1 MKHQCFSL
9 LFSLCTNFLSA
20 QSVSDCEGALYIND
34 TLFIQ
39 NNVFKD
45 YGKIMEIRGNGSN
58 DSCFFEREHYSA
70 WYRFSPKLETILSF
84 EIIPMDVMDD
94 FDFLLFKDE
103 AKDFFCNEKKD
114 EKGIL
119 PIRSNMSRNDMGL
132 QSKTGLTKT
141 AINNYVPEGIGNIFS
156 KSIAV
161 HKGEIYYLLIDS
173 PRPTKGGYS
182 IVLHYDRYLDWYT
195 DYKKEIEANVLKE
208 VETLL
213 VSNPVLHI
221 LVLDRET
228 HFPIKAKLEI
238 GGIKPNEIV
247 TADTNHFSF
256 ETGNLMSYKIN
267 CNAEGYMFSSTS
279 FTYKDKDTLLLQ
291 LAKIKVDEKIT
302 LNDIYFEG
310 DDVSFLPKSKLSLQ
324 NLVAFMQQNPSTKIE
339 IMGHVNGPD
348 SKNKTRYK
356 ILSQDRAKAVQEYLI
371 INKVNKLRVKAKG
384 YGNSQMIYLH
394 PENGRQSEANRR
406 VEIKIISQ

>member
-84 EIIPMDVMDD
+84 EIIPMDVMD
-94 FDFLLFKDE
+94 
-103 AKDFFCNEKKD
+103 
-114 EKGIL
+114 
-119 PIRSNMSRNDMGL
+119 
-132 QSKTGLTKT
+132 
-141 AINNYVPEGIGNIFS
+141 NYVPEGIGNIFS

-195 DYKKEIEANVLKE
+195 DYKKEIEANVRKE